1 MGFAKSEPDEI
12 HSGELSEGEDI
23 MASLGAGGLEAEML
37 PVLVKTFPKAF
48 FAHGRNRRP
57 LRVGIFEE
65 LNAALPPEIDR
76 QRLRLYLGI
85 YTRQPSYLRELTPGA
100 IRIDLSGYPAGGVSA
115 KEAASAATRLQ
126 KLHDPDIGPQG
137 LKAAEASCPE
147 SACSIMP
154 APPPATT
161 SPAAAVRPRRASNFA
176 QIAEALR
183 QKKAPEAEPQ
193 KVIVVL
199 KKNKVSWRAM
209 SHPQNATFGALPQLG
224 SKRVR

>member
-1 MGFAKSEPDEI
+1 
-12 HSGELSEGEDI
+12 

-76 QRLRLYLGI
+76 QRLRPYLGI

-100 IRIDLSGYPAGGVSA
+100 IRIDLSGCPAGRVSA
-115 KEAASAATRLQ
+115 KEAASAAT
-126 KLHDPDIGPQG
+126 HPDIGPQG

-154 APPPATT
+154 APPPATA

-183 QKKAPEAEPQ
+183 QKKAPESEPQ
-193 KVIVVL
+193 KVTVVL